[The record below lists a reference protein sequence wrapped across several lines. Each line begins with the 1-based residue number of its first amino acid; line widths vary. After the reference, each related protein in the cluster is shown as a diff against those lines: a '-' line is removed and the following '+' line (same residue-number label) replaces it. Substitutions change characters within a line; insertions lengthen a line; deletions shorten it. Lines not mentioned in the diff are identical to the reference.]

1 MDSTARDALLRIE
14 AGARTS
20 TQETSRLDFK
30 VQGKSIE
37 DTLMFLAEACAC
49 FANAEGGSVVVGV
62 ADKASGSDA
71 FVGTTLDPEKT
82 RHRVH
87 EVTHPPLTVDAELHP
102 APHGDVLVLTVPRGL
117 QVHIVKNKA
126 PTERI
131 GTDCVPMTSERIMLV
146 MSDKSGLDWSA
157 EDTLLPVSAVTPL
170 SLAAARTLLDRASDP
185 FKRGLAKESDI
196 DILRALGVVTPHQT
210 LTNAGALLFTTFRP
224 GVELISYTFRKTPA
238 GALAASEY
246 LQAPLVPALQR
257 VFDLIQARTESTP
270 VSVGK
275 GQQLHIN
282 DLPEAAVREAVVNA
296 AMHRDYATLDR
307 ITVEH
312 APTRLSVT
320 SPGAFVPGV
329 TVTNVLTTSSRAR
342 NKNLAS
348 AMRTLGFAETAGTG
362 VDRMYAEM
370 ARIGH
375 EPPRYEADQTSVRVT
390 LLGGTPNA
398 ALARYVATLPAD
410 EADDADAM
418 LTLLTLLTRK
428 TVSAQSMAG
437 LLQKPTIEE
446 AQSSLAR
453 LADPSVGLLEP
464 NRETARRA
472 MPTYRLRETA
482 LVALGTAVQYRRRTT
497 DQLDRKVIDFVRE
510 SGTING
516 RMVRILLD
524 MDTVSASKVLGDL
537 VNRGLL
543 VKTSQATR
551 GPGVTYGLGPRFP
564 RAKGKKASERVEAEE
579 NVGEPKYVQPELSF
593 DE

>member
-1 MDSTARDALLRIE
+1 MDSIARDALLRIE

-30 VQGKSIE
+30 VQSKSIE
-37 DTLMFLAEACAC
+37 DTLMVLADACAC
-49 FANAEGGSVVVGV
+49 FTNAEGGSVVVGV

-82 RHRVH
+82 RHRIH
-87 EVTHPPLTVDAELHP
+87 EVTHPPLTVDAELHS
-102 APHGDVLVLTVPRGL
+102 ARHGDVLVLTVPRGL

-126 PTERI
+126 PNERI

-157 EDTLLPVSAVTPL
+157 EDSLLSVDRVTAL
-170 SLAAARTLLDRASDP
+170 SLAAARTVLDRASDP
-185 FKRGLAKESDI
+185 FKRSIARGSDL

-210 LTNAGALLFTTFRP
+210 LTNAGALLFTAFRP
-224 GVELISYTFRKTPA
+224 GEELISYTFRRTPA

-246 LQAPLVPALQR
+246 LNAPLVPALQR
-257 VFDLIQARTESTP
+257 VFDLIQARTDSTP

-275 GQQLHIN
+275 GQQLQIN

-296 AMHRDYATLDR
+296 VMHRDYATLER

-320 SPGAFVPGV
+320 SPGTFVPGV
-329 TVTNVLTTSSRAR
+329 SVTNVLTTSSRTR
-342 NKNLAS
+342 NKNLAN

-370 ARIGH
+370 TRIGH
-375 EPPRYEADQTSVRVT
+375 EPPQYESDQTSVRVT

-398 ALARYVATLPAD
+398 ALARFVATLPAD
-410 EADDADAM
+410 ESDDADAM
-418 LTLLTLLTRK
+418 LTLLTLLTHK

-437 LLQKPTIEE
+437 LLQKPTVEE
-446 AQSSLAR
+446 SQSSLAR
-453 LADPSVGLLEP
+453 LAGPTIELLEP
-464 NRETARRA
+464 TRETARRA
-472 MPTYRLRETA
+472 TPNYRLRETV
-482 LVALGTAVQYRRRTT
+482 LVALGAAVQYRRRTT

-524 MDTVSASKVLGDL
+524 IDTASASKVLSDL
-537 VNRGLL
+537 MNRGLL
-543 VKTSQATR
+543 VKTSQSTR
-551 GPGVTYGLGPRFP
+551 GPGVTYGVGEKFP
-564 RAKGKKASERVEAEE
+564 RKASRKPSAPADVDGA
-579 NVGEPKYVQPELSF
+579 S
-593 DE
+593 